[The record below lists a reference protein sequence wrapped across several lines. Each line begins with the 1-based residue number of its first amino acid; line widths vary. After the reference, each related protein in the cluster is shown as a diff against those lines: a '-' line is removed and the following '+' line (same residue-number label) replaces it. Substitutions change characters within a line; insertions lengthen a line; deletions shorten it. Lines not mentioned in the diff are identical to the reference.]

1 MNLFQ
6 VITLPIVLILFI
18 RSLIVIIRGSQPRG
32 MAVIG
37 ALVWL
42 VAGIAILRPE
52 LTIQVAGMLGIG
64 RGADLLLY
72 LLVISYLISMFYIY
86 NRFRKMDEHFT
97 EIVRELAI
105 RSVVTTDKSG
115 NIKDMSGDTPGNR

>member
-6 VITLPIVLILFI
+6 VITLPIVFILFI

-42 VAGIAILRPE
+42 VAGIAILRP
-52 LTIQVAGMLGIG
+52 
-64 RGADLLLY
+64 DC
-72 LLVISYLISMFYIY
+72 
-86 NRFRKMDEHFT
+86 
-97 EIVRELAI
+97 I
-105 RSVVTTDKSG
+105 RW
-115 NIKDMSGDTPGNR
+115 